1 MPLRSLSRLWLPGPE
16 RSVHVANSYF
26 EQADTERFILVAALL
41 IPVHVTQSLS
51 VLCNKTMNCK
61 ILSVLSPHHELDA
74 ASRMHWLSVRSI
86 MFFPMWSRCRNLSPE
101 KGRAGQWLRIT
112 SVCCQLW
119 AGCSDPV
126 TPCFWSCLVRDWDV
140 QTSPITEMS
149 KQVFEN
155 LWSCTR
161 QPRSFKQQC
170 SGWEFRQFVVRIPSE
185 FFLVFFRGN
194 TNEPQS
200 KVKNLML
207 HLLARH
213 VPWLKRDKLVF
224 VSFLCKEELE
234 WDLKPNVKTAF
245 AEKVHWSQNAI
256 QNSRGH

>member
-1 MPLRSLSRLWLPGPE
+1 MNLKQPAGCTGSLCGASCFFPCGAGAEIWAQRREEPD
-16 RSVHVANSYF
+16 SVSGS
-26 EQADTERFILVAALL
+26 LL
-41 IPVHVTQSLS
+41 
-51 VLCNKTMNCK
+51 C
-61 ILSVLSPHHELDA
+61 A
-74 ASRMHWLSVRSI
+74 AS
-86 MFFPMWSRCRNLSPE
+86 CE
-101 KGRAGQWLRIT
+101 QDA
-112 SVCCQLW
+112 
-119 AGCSDPV
+119 V

-170 SGWEFRQFVVRIPSE
+170 PGWEFRQFVVWIPSE